1 MEATEKK
8 EKKKKNKRNKNT
20 GFRRCFKKSDALI
33 NHDRSSGTTQKNV
46 ALVAAFRGVAILIA
60 LIAGRRRTCPPS
72 LPPAAPL
79 LAPVEAR
86 KTITVHE
93 IAYANDNCRVQARWK
108 DQLIVPRGERYVG
121 RYMETLPFIIISK
134 RREGKKKK
142 KKKKVGYKS
151 WIIRYKLIVINVLQ
165 LSFKC

>member
-1 MEATEKK
+1 M
-8 EKKKKNKRNKNT
+8 
-20 GFRRCFKKSDALI
+20 I

-121 RYMETLPFIIISK
+121 ATWRHYRLLLY
-134 RREGKKKK
+134 RNEGKEKKK
-142 KKKKVGYKS
+142 RKKKLDIKVG
-151 WIIRYKLIVINVLQ
+151 
-165 LSFKC
+165 

>member
-1 MEATEKK
+1 M
-8 EKKKKNKRNKNT
+8 
-20 GFRRCFKKSDALI
+20 
-33 NHDRSSGTTQKNV
+33 QKNV

-60 LIAGRRRTCPPS
+60 LIAGRRRTCPPF
-72 LPPAAPL
+72 LPPARPPLLLPSPLPLL

-121 RYMETLPFIIISK
+121 RCVETLLPPFIIIIIETK
-134 RREGKKKK
+134 GRKGKKKK
-142 KKKKVGYKS
+142 KRRRKKS
-151 WIIRYKLIVINVLQ
+151 WI
-165 LSFKC
+165 